1 MTIYHEVAGEQVET
15 VVPIIPRPK
24 STAKNYLFNRK
35 IRTFLDA
42 IKNGTEAPVPTSQ
55 IILNQAI
62 LDGIARSA
70 DLGQEV
76 KIEIPEI

>member
-1 MTIYHEVAGEQVET
+1 MTID
-15 VVPIIPRPK
+15 
-24 STAKNYLFNRK
+24 S
-35 IRTFLDA
+35 
-42 IKNGTEAPVPTSQ
+42 IKNGTVAPVPTSQ

-62 LDGIARSA
+62 LAGIARSA